1 MSVNSPNNCYTRDY
15 KIHGNSCLHLE
26 TIIQVNRAKK
36 HRCGYF
42 HTYKGP
48 HTQISLKGQ
57 MSADIND
64 TTGTTGHIITY
75 TCFYRW
81 LNEAFDGTLSGF
93 CVFQPDLHQVTREHV
108 GIQLFPAHLVS
119 VPVRN
124 CNLESFLFYV
134 MVIFGSFCFLALQ
147 MHGFMCLSEFD
158 PPLELEQIYL
168 KSLFSQFLED

>member
-1 MSVNSPNNCYTRDY
+1 
-15 KIHGNSCLHLE
+15 
-26 TIIQVNRAKK
+26 
-36 HRCGYF
+36 
-42 HTYKGP
+42 
-48 HTQISLKGQ
+48 

-81 LNEAFDGTLSGF
+81 LNEAFDGTLSVF